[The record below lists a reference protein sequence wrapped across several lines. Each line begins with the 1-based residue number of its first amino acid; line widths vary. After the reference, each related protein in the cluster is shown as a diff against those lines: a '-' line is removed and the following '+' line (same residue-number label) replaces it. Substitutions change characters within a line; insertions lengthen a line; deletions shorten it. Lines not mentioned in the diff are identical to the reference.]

1 MNLTGKG
8 KIMLIDLFRLLLS
21 LTIILFCCELFTNS
35 IEWLGKK
42 LNLGDGVTGSILS
55 AVGTCLPETIIPVI
69 AILFND
75 NSSDIGVGAILGAPF
90 MLGTLAFFL
99 TGLSVIVFRKKRK
112 TGMVMKVNCGILR
125 RDIGFFIFIYTIG
138 ISACLIQMQNFKYY
152 IAAFLAACYVVYI
165 MLTVK
170 SDRRISHDID
180 PLYLGSFLH
189 SKPHMPLILLQLGI
203 ALFGIIVGAETF
215 VKCIEAFADMFNISK
230 LALSLIIAPIAT
242 ELPEKFN
249 SIIWISKKKDTL
261 ALGNITGAM
270 VFQSC
275 IPVSIGIAVTPWIL
289 EAKALVS
296 AVLALMSAILVYLWL
311 KFKNKL
317 SPVPLLAGGL
327 FYALFISYLV
337 ITGF

>member
-1 MNLTGKG
+1 
-8 KIMLIDLFRLLLS
+8 MLADIFRLLLS

-55 AVGTCLPETIIPVI
+55 AVGTCLPETVIPVI
-69 AILFND
+69 AILFNE
-75 NSSDIGVGAILGAPF
+75 NSNDIGVGAILGAPF

-112 TGMVMKVNCGILR
+112 TGMEMKVNSKILS
-125 RDIGFFIFIYTIG
+125 RDIGFFIFIYSVG
-138 ISACLIQMQNFKYY
+138 ISACFVQSVNFKYY
-152 IAAFLAACYVVYI
+152 IAAFLAGCYIVYI

-170 SDRRISHDID
+170 SDSGIAHNID
-180 PLYLGSFLH
+180 PLYLGSLLH
-189 SKPHMPLILLQLGI
+189 TKPHMYLIILQVGI
-203 ALFGIIVGAETF
+203 ALIGIIVGAEAF
-215 VKCIEAFADMFNISK
+215 VKCIESFADVLNISK

-275 IPVSIGIAVTPWIL
+275 IPVSIGIAVTPWVL

-296 AVLALMSAILVYLWL
+296 AVLALLSAILVYLWL
-311 KFKNKL
+311 KIKCKL
-317 SPVPLLAGGL
+317 SPVPLMAGGL
-327 FYALFISYLV
+327 FYAIFIAYL
-337 ITGF
+337 ITTGF